1 MIGKSSIAIFDGKKT
16 YFSSDYVSVSANKVR
31 VVKVPAIHSFG
42 FFSRLIVVQAKVL
55 SGETST
61 AFQCELLMSS
71 VPYFNA
77 KDMEGEVTIGSGVP
91 YINPDVFSVIPRQS
105 APADEV
111 VYYSADGTV
120 PFWNLD
126 QEGFTAFKPYLYVVI
141 KPGTNGTGVN
151 QATSWYLQLAT
162 YDFQA

>member
-1 MIGKSSIAIFDGKKT
+1 
-16 YFSSDYVSVSANKVR
+16 
-31 VVKVPAIHSFG
+31 
-42 FFSRLIVVQAKVL
+42 
-55 SGETST
+55 
-61 AFQCELLMSS
+61 
-71 VPYFNA
+71 
-77 KDMEGEVTIGSGVP
+77 
-91 YINPDVFSVIPRQS
+91 
-105 APADEV
+105 
-111 VYYSADGTV
+111 V